1 MMKMMMIFVID
12 DEDLIWSVVS
22 EAVGAEEPC
31 YTTRG
36 VKACSSAKNN
46 KGKGITSSSTQG
58 KRHGLSPSHLEL
70 VDEDTRKIWSLR
82 KMVMNLTKVFI
93 CF

>member
-1 MMKMMMIFVID
+1 MKMMIFVHD

-22 EAVGAEEPC
+22 EAVGAEEPS

-36 VKACSSAKNN
+36 AKASSSAKNN

-58 KRHGLSPSHLEL
+58 KHHGLSRSHLEL
-70 VDEDTRKIWSLR
+70 VDEDTRNIWSLR
-82 KMVMNLTKVFI
+82 KMAMIFPEVFI